1 MQVAV
6 YSRDEPCG
14 CHTQSARACRPLR
27 LLGSGWFSVV
37 GVALLQCSRLCCGV
51 SWPGIPS
58 SLISLW
64 YLDLHTLGFS
74 SMVVLSVGFLFT
86 RGFSY
91 VNRLEQAFLP
101 SLVLKGCGSAPWLWW
116 AWRQPG
122 GAENAGDTAL
132 RLLIPLRTMR
142 LFLLLRLLIPLR
154 TMRLFSR
161 LPVGHALD

>member
-14 CHTQSARACRPLR
+14 CQTQSARACRPLM

-64 YLDLHTLGFS
+64 YCTWTFI
-74 SMVVLSVGFLFT
+74 LSGTWSFQLGFLFT

-101 SLVLKGCGSAPWLWW
+101 SLVLKDCGSAPWLWW

-142 LFLLLRLLIPLR
+142 LFFALRLLIPLR
-154 TMRLFSR
+154 TMRLILR